1 MQLFWHTNSF
11 NCWRTAIFVSY
22 IISAKNADDI
32 EFQIFSNYWMRL
44 SRIIGYFTV
53 GERGRFL
60 FTSCVKQANERSEWL
75 CFTQRVNRNRTIELA
90 GSIFAP
96 FSSLVYVPNEKS
108 WLDAWAVKRV
118 CDVNSQWKSTLV
130 VINSVP
136 RDSLPPRGGRKRD
149 SWERGWV
156 VLWSKS
162 WFVHSRLHIGD
173 TAQGEMGSHLLL
185 FHLTTSRAAVC

>member
-11 NCWRTAIFVSY
+11 NCRRTAIFVSY

-75 CFTQRVNRNRTIELA
+75 CFTQRVNRNRTSELA

-108 WLDAWAVKRV
+108 WLDAWAAKRV
-118 CDVNSQWKSTLV
+118 CDVNSQLKFLQRFYTGSDQ
-130 VINSVP
+130 P
-136 RDSLPPRGGRKRD
+136 RSQGLSSSQGWEEERLLGTKLGGAM
-149 SWERGWV
+149 V
-156 VLWSKS
+156 
-162 WFVHSRLHIGD
+162 
-173 TAQGEMGSHLLL
+173 
-185 FHLTTSRAAVC
+185 